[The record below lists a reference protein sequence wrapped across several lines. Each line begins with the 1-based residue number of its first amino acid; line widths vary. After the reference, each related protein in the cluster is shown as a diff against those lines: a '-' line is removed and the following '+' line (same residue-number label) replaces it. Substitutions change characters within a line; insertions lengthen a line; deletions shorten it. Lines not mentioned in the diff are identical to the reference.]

1 MLRLS
6 FLFFSCI
13 CLGQIQQT
21 KSWDAT
27 GLKDADINCAWAS
40 SIRISTHKKPTIE
53 VNYQKEGEYQ
63 YLHLLREKI
72 DEKRFYLEEYQS
84 PNYIKPNDKLSVHK
98 AVANMLVIKIP
109 ENLNLSLVAK
119 ETQLECNGV
128 FKKINLMVE
137 HGKVTLKIYE
147 PKGVIQT
154 LSADLNFYGLHLN
167 RLPQNLL
174 VTSARGNIKIHP
186 N

>member
-27 GLKDADINCAWAS
+27 GLKEIEINCPWAS

-72 DEKRFYLEEYQS
+72 DGKRFYLEEYQS
-84 PNYIKPNDKLSVHK
+84 PNYIKPDDKLSVHK
-98 AVANMLVIKIP
+98 TVANMIVIKIP
-109 ENLNLSLVAK
+109 ENLNLSLTAR
-119 ETQLECNGV
+119 ETQLDCHGIFEN
-128 FKKINLMVE
+128 INLMVD
-137 HGKVTLKIYE
+137 HGKVILKVYE
-147 PKGVIQT
+147 PKGIIQS
-154 LSADLNFYGLHLN
+154 LSADLHFYGLYLD
-167 RLPQNLL
+167 RLPQTLL
-174 VTSARGNIKIHP
+174 VSSARGNIKIHP